1 MPTVGIC
8 ARSSCAIASRLPA
21 PRSRSTR
28 SRSSSAPPRP
38 PSSIGEYDSAVE
50 LGRRAIAGVDA
61 RVDPE
66 RAASL
71 LERQRW
77 YFWVA
82 GDLAAAAAALAE
94 ANRLVP
100 LQPPSA
106 ARAHILAHTAGVQMS
121 AGRFADS
128 LPIAEEALDVARAV
142 GSRADEALA
151 LGILGTDLALL
162 GRVDDGIERFRE
174 GLAIAEDLG
183 GVEGIALGT
192 ANLATLLDRVGRTA
206 EALDV
211 ATAGWERA
219 RAIGVERTYG
229 GLLLAVAA
237 KAAIAL
243 GRWDEA
249 DGLLALGLARDP
261 VGTPGHPVADPAR
274 PTRHDARR
282 SLAGRG
288 CPRRGRRC
296 R

>member
-1 MPTVGIC
+1 M
-8 ARSSCAIASRLPA
+8 
-21 PRSRSTR
+21 
-28 SRSSSAPPRP
+28 
-38 PSSIGEYDSAVE
+38 
-50 LGRRAIAGVDA
+50 
-61 RVDPE
+61 
-66 RAASL
+66 
-71 LERQRW
+71 
-77 YFWVA
+77 A

-100 LQPPSA
+100 LEPPSA

-121 AGRFADS
+121 AAASPTRSRSRRRPSTSLGRS
-128 LPIAEEALDVARAV
+128 GRARTRH
-142 GSRADEALA
+142 SA

-162 GRVDDGIERFRE
+162 GRVDEGIERFRE

-249 DGLLALGLARDP
+249 DGLLRLGTGARPGGDARD
-261 VGTPGHPVADPAR
+261 PVADPAR
-274 PTRHDARR
+274 PARHDARR
-282 SLAGRG
+282 LLTGGG